1 MSSISTLSNWQPAS
15 RYAAPASGR
24 SLNPVV
30 ARLDAAAG
38 TSPPS
43 TIVALSPE
51 ALAAAA
57 APVSTGQRYHELGA
71 DILKQLGTGSV
82 IPPDH
87 TKLPDTVDNRFGL
100 SVTTRSGAKLELTL
114 ANMDDEM
121 IFQVSSSAELK
132 DDERK
137 ALAGLAD
144 AFQAAIDGM
153 AEPNPQ
159 VRLGGLTRFDHQFV
173 QSIDFH
179 AEVKTADATT
189 QTLDFSIDDARRKVS
204 IGGPDGKAEVNVD
217 TGAVEHVGT
226 RQQQAKAIN
235 NYLAQFDQAVS
246 RGHGDKRLMAMFK
259 DAFSDMNRTATSEE
273 RKDALAADSRWQL
286 NSDRSTLTGLSDFS
300 ASVTQTPTSSN
311 PRKPLEQDNFSYD
324 VSQSTT
330 VKTPTLNERAIS
342 QSQQSHLGAQFH
354 TAIEKSSAPFFDG
367 TPQTQNYEYHQIDDS
382 ARSNV
387 SLNFRD
393 GKLNKATLEQ
403 MANQSERVQ
412 TFLLGKLTKDKTT
425 PSQQSLVR
433 DLLPSLTT
441 YERYKTEEALNDNIF
456 LLGSPGELVARNEQF

>member
-1 MSSISTLSNWQPAS
+1 MSSISSLSNWHPAS
-15 RYAAPASGR
+15 RYAAPTVGR
-24 SLNPVV
+24 NSNPVV

-43 TIVALSPE
+43 TIVTLSPE

-57 APVSTGQRYHELGA
+57 FPVSTRQRYQELGA
-71 DILKQLGTGSV
+71 DMLKQLGSGAV
-82 IPPDH
+82 VPLDH
-87 TKLPDTVDNRFGL
+87 AKLPDKVDNKFTL
-100 SVTTRSGAKLELTL
+100 SITTRSGAQVDLTL
-114 ANMDDEM
+114 ANVDDEM
-121 IFQVSSSAELK
+121 IYQVSSSAELK
-132 DDERK
+132 GDERK
-137 ALAGLAD
+137 ALSDLAAG
-144 AFQAAIDGM
+144 FQAAIDGM
-153 AEPNPQ
+153 TGTNPQ
-159 VRLGGLTRFDHQFV
+159 VRLGSLTQFDKQFV

-179 AEVKTADATT
+179 AEVEAPDATS
-189 QTLDFSIDDARRKVS
+189 QTLDFSIDDTHRKAS
-204 IGGPDGKAEVNVD
+204 FGGPDGKAEVNVD
-217 TGAVEHVGT
+217 TSAVEHIGT
-226 RQQQAKAIN
+226 RQQQSKAIN

-246 RGHGDKRLMAMFK
+246 RGHGDKKLMAMFK

-273 RKDALAADSRWQL
+273 RKDPLGTDSRWQL

-300 ASVTQTPTSSN
+300 ASITQTPVSSN

-330 VKTPTLNERAIS
+330 VKSPTLERRTIS

-354 TAIEKSSAPFFDG
+354 TAIGKSGPPFFDG

-387 SLNFRD
+387 SLNFRN
-393 GKLNKATLEQ
+393 GKLNQATLEQ
-403 MANQSERVQ
+403 MAKQSEQVQ
-412 TFLLGKLTKDKTT
+412 TFMLGKLTSDKTI

-456 LLGSPGELVARNEQF
+456 LLSSPGELVARDQQF